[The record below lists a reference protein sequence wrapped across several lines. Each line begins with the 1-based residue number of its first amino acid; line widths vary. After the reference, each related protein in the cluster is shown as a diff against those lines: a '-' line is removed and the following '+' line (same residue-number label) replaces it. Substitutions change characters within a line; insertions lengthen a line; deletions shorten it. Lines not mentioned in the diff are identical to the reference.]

1 MSETEITCR
10 LLGDDA
16 VRSILAALHEVGQTV
31 TVTEIVRRVEMN
43 GKAVETRVL
52 VRRDLQENAPVA
64 LSIATLVG
72 IADQFR
78 SAAGGLSETTLSHR
92 IFGDSKKLT
101 ALRGSADITVG
112 RFNAAMRWM
121 AENWPEGHERP
132 EVLRAYANGP
142 SAAGEPEEDAA

>member
-1 MSETEITCR
+1 M
-10 LLGDDA
+10 
-16 VRSILAALHEVGQTV
+16 LAAVCRHDPHAR
-31 TVTEIVRRVEMN
+31 VTEIVRRVEMN

-52 VRRDLQENAPVA
+52 LGRGLRGNTPVA

-132 EVLRAYANGP
+132 EVLRADANGP
-142 SAAGEPEEDAA
+142 SAAAEPEEDAA